1 MIKFSIARVTLFVM
15 ACLVCVTEVSAW
27 GFGGDSDAPR
37 DSGRRGRRGEDER
50 GGYDNVETRDEARDM
65 PDPIL
70 TDKRDKRPFDKKKG
84 SSKRPSKE

>member
-27 GFGGDSDAPR
+27 GFGGDSGGSAR
-37 DSGRRGRRGEDER
+37 DGRRDRRDDDR
-50 GGYDNVETRDEARDM
+50 GYDGVETREQASDM
-65 PDPIL
+65 PEPIL